1 MKKAILAWCFQ
12 YATAIGVM
20 FLLAAIWHA
29 LVVLRGIEPIILPTP
44 LRVLE
49 AAIRE
54 RETLFKGFLATGM
67 AASLGLTLSIALG
80 SLIAIVFSQSK
91 TLRSAFYPYVLFLQ
105 TVPIVAIAPL
115 LITWC
120 GYGAHTVVLV
130 AAIIS
135 IFPIVSNVTAGLI
148 SVDENLKDLFELHQA
163 TRWQT
168 LIKLRIPNAI
178 GSLILGMRVSTGLA
192 VIGAVVGE
200 FFLGTGV
207 AGYSGLG
214 TVMIIWQNRSRTD
227 ALIAVVF
234 VSTLLGLAMLG
245 AVNLGTRLLL
255 RRWTVGQN
263 FENE

>member
-12 YATAIGVM
+12 YAAAIGVM

-148 SVDENLKDLFELHQA
+148 SVDENLL
-163 TRWQT
+163 
-168 LIKLRIPNAI
+168 
-178 GSLILGMRVSTGLA
+178 
-192 VIGAVVGE
+192 
-200 FFLGTGV
+200 
-207 AGYSGLG
+207 
-214 TVMIIWQNRSRTD
+214 RSRNGHDHLAEPLSHRCVDRCGIRQHTTRSCHVGCGESRNPSITP
-227 ALIAVVF
+227 ALD
-234 VSTLLGLAMLG
+234 
-245 AVNLGTRLLL
+245 
-255 RRWTVGQN
+255 RWP
-263 FENE
+263 EL